1 GVLQDHAKGA
11 PDDVAWQLARIDAVE
26 ADRAAVDL
34 VEAHEQFDDGRL
46 AGARRANDRDRLSRR
61 NIEAE
66 VLDERLLG
74 LIAEGHAVERDPA
87 RRRRQ
92 RATADAVRKLL
103 GRGQEFEEAPRGREY
118 GLQEVGLR
126 RDLGDRHGELAG

>member
-1 GVLQDHAKGA
+1 ADELVDVRRRPRGHDFAHRRAFLAVSDVVADRPGEQPGVLQDHAERA

-26 ADRAAVDL
+26 ADRAAIDL
-34 VEAHEQFDDGRL
+34 VEAHEQIDDGRL

-74 LIAEGHAVERDPA
+74 
-87 RRRRQ
+87 
-92 RATADAVRKLL
+92 
-103 GRGQEFEEAPRGREY
+103 
-118 GLQEVGLR
+118 
-126 RDLGDRHGELAG
+126 